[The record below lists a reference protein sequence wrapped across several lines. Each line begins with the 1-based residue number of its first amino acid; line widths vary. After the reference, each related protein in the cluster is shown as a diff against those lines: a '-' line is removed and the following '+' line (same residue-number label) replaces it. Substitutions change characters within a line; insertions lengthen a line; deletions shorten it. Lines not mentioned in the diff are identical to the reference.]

1 MPRLIPTHDARLF
14 GDEKLLLD
22 ANLLDF
28 WTWAFGDLCD
38 DDIKGIFAEWM
49 VAKLLG
55 IPTKRR
61 VSWANSDLITPD
73 QVRIEVKSSAYWQS
87 WKLVDEF
94 GESYPKPI
102 RECRDED
109 SIGFAGLQARDART
123 VSRPT
128 DLVAYKSDLYV
139 FAFENERDPDRWNAL
154 DLSQWE
160 FYVFPVD
167 QLRQFANN
175 RIRLVTLRELQKG
188 PLKAAPFMEVARRMI
203 AEIAA
208 SRRPMPTSEQSPQS
222 EVTLGGAAT
231 SESSP

>member
-1 MPRLIPTHDARLF
+1 MPRLIPTHNTRLF
-14 GDEKLLLD
+14 GDEKLPLD

-38 DDIKGIFAEWM
+38 DDVKGIFAEWM

-102 RECRDED
+102 RECRNED

-123 VSRPT
+123 VSQPT
-128 DLVAYKSDLYV
+128 DLVTYKADLYV
-139 FAFENERDPDRWNAL
+139 FAFENERDPDCWNAL

-160 FYVFPVD
+160 FYVFPAE
-167 QLRQFANN
+167 QLRQFVTTK
-175 RIRLVTLRELQKG
+175 RIRLGTLREHQG
-188 PLKAAPFMEVARRMI
+188 APLNAERFVEVAKRLI

-208 SRRPMPTSEQSPQS
+208 RRRASATPNQHIGSE
-222 EVTLGGAAT
+222 L
-231 SESSP
+231 